1 MFQFRLTGWR
11 TLTDSDSPLQLHIGR
26 TFSTLLATKNPIL
39 SLGFAIE
46 VNQSLFRLNLI
57 YGHNCRNQRPLT
69 EEPKENFE
77 GRHVRVGATP
87 EKRYSDNIGRCYGRE
102 ATQNVK
108 KIGQSMG
115 KKVAIF
121 DKMTIYDVPPVA
133 GRALP
138 AGPHLY
144 GCIRRNQ
151 GGTSR
156 KQTHGN

>member
-69 EEPKENFE
+69 EESKENFE
-77 GRHVRVGATP
+77 GRVMRVGATP

-102 ATQNVK
+102 ATQKCQKDWSVDGEK
-108 KIGQSMG
+108 SGHI
-115 KKVAIF
+115 
-121 DKMTIYDVPPVA
+121 
-133 GRALP
+133 
-138 AGPHLY
+138 
-144 GCIRRNQ
+144 
-151 GGTSR
+151 
-156 KQTHGN
+156 